1 MLVNDILIEKHYSG
15 PLYHVTDSESAIK
28 ILKDS
33 EFMFTNAL
41 GSFSER
47 RFIFDKEYKYFMS
60 TSRSKVHGMRNKI
73 DVLFYATTFVLD
85 PSWFANKKEYIIN
98 PLWFGYEATVSP
110 EYKES
115 EERIWSNKQ
124 LHSIDSIRET
134 HCLFL
139 KKDEANYNNLKKI
152 RLLCERNNMP
162 CYFYNDV
169 NSYLMLNKKKAVNI

>member
-1 MLVNDILIEKHYSG
+1 MIIKDILNEKHYSG
-15 PLYHVTDSESAIK
+15 PLYHITDSESAVK
-28 ILKDS
+28 ILKDR
-33 EFMFTNAL
+33 EFMFTSAMD
-41 GSFSER
+41 SFSEQ

-60 TSRSKVHGMRNKI
+60 TSRSKIHGMRNKS

-85 PSWFANKKEYIIN
+85 SSWFANKKEYVIN
-98 PLWFGYEATVSP
+98 PLWFGYAATVSP

-124 LHSIDSIRET
+124 LHPIDSIRET

-139 KKDEANYNNLKKI
+139 KKDEANFGNSKNI

-162 CYFYNDV
+162 YYFYNDI
-169 NSYLMLNKKKAVNI
+169 NSYLTLNKKKEVDI